1 MIWLL
6 LAIAAWIAG
15 LSAALAFFW
24 GSLDQQTYRNL
35 LLAASVSWF
44 VFATMWARR
53 KEKP

>member
-1 MIWLL
+1 MIWLV

-24 GSLDQQTYRNL
+24 GSLDQQSYHRL
-35 LLAASVSWF
+35 LLGATFSWF

-53 KEKP
+53 KEK